1 MALRSQKRLAFTL
14 IELLVVIAIIAI
26 LIGLLVPAVQ
36 KVREAA
42 ARTQTINNLKQMA
55 LASHNFAGTYRNRL
69 PVEGIVNAR
78 YSSVFG
84 HLLPF
89 VEQSNVYNLVANL
102 PNNATP
108 PAVLVT
114 DASNANATAGYRIAV
129 VPSFQAP
136 LDPTTAASTGL
147 AANGYGVTSF
157 AANAYLFVP
166 GSNGGT
172 SGGSGASVATVPPT
186 GIGFTSNGTSSTATQ
201 PPPSGAVLPATF
213 VPGTSN
219 VVMFGTRYATCGGSS
234 LDNWWSS
241 PTYTYFNN
249 IYPQTQP
256 AVGTTATS
264 TQPLCNPAA
273 VQGLSAGGPQVAM
286 GDASVRTVAPSVSAT
301 TWTNAVSPQCGVPLA
316 ADWIQ

>member
-42 ARTQTINNLKQMA
+42 ARTQTINNLKQLG

-69 PVEGIVNAR
+69 PASGIVNSR

-89 VEQSNVYNLVANL
+89 VEQGNVYNLVTTA
-102 PNNATP
+102 PNTAVP

-114 DASNANATAGYRIAV
+114 DASNTNATAGYRISV
-129 VPSFQAP
+129 IPSYQAP

-147 AANGYGVTSF
+147 GANGYGVASF

-166 GSNGGT
+166 GSQGGT
-172 SGGSGASVATVPPT
+172 SGGTGAVVGAIPPT
-186 GIGFTSNGTSSTATQ
+186 GFTANGSTSTVSNVL
-201 PPPSGAVLPATF
+201 SGAQLPASF

-234 LDNWWSS
+234 QDNWWSS
-241 PTYTYFNN
+241 PGYTIFNN
-249 IYPQTQP
+249 TYPQTQP
-256 AVGTTATS
+256 SVGTTAST
-264 TQPLCNPAA
+264 TQPLCLTTA